1 MFDPEKFD
9 FNEINPSGE
18 VPAWMRDRNSLLW
31 QDNKVAHDAILGIF
45 EKVLS
50 RLGEVEAAANTLSE
64 HITILYDRVNAIPDL
79 SMVKYKPEGSDYL
92 TFKENLDHIYERI
105 TKVENELQ

>member
-31 QDNKVAHDAILGIF
+31 QENKVAHDAILVIF

>member
-50 RLGEVEAAANTLSE
+50 RLGDVEAAS
-64 HITILYDRVNAIPDL
+64 
-79 SMVKYKPEGSDYL
+79 SGGVKTP
-92 TFKENLDHIYERI
+92 
-105 TKVENELQ
+105 